1 MRRDAHVTLFDVMAI
16 LKVARLGHPVLRER
30 ARPVSPDALRSAEVQ
45 RLIDDMIETM
55 HEYDGAGLA
64 ANQVHVAQQIAV
76 IEVQKNPRYPD
87 APEIPLTVV
96 VNPVVT
102 PVGDDKEDGWEGCL
116 SVPDLR
122 GVVSRYTAIRL
133 ECLDRQGQPVDVVAK
148 DFFARVIQHETD
160 HLNGIV
166 YVDRITDM
174 RTLSHIAE
182 WNRYWLGVREQGD

>member
-1 MRRDAHVTLFDVMAI
+1 MAI

-122 GVVSRYTAIRL
+122 GVVSRHTAVRL